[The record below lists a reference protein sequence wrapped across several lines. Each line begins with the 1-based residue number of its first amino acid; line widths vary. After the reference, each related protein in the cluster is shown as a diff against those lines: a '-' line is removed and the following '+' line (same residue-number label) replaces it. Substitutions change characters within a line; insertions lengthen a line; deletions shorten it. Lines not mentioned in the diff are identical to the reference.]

1 MRAVSQFLTS
11 MWSHDASLGALL
23 ALLVGLVFFLLPLAD
38 YRRAAVLGANLLAS
52 LYLISGG
59 IALIDRAWAQRAV
72 VLLALSLVV
81 ASLAETIVDVR
92 ALSVA
97 GTILTA
103 LVLVLLVLLLLVDVY
118 RPGPI
123 TRYRIAGAVAAYVLL
138 GLTWTYVY
146 ALIELGA
153 PGSLHFPGSTAT
165 EGNPLRPIGDLFYFS
180 AATLTT
186 VGYGDVVPV
195 APFARSM
202 AMLEAISGQVFLATL
217 IARLVSLRQPSP
229 TRRSAVPP
237 SGE

>member
-1 MRAVSQFLTS
+1 
-11 MWSHDASLGALL
+11 MWSHDASLSAFL
-23 ALLVGLVFFLLPLAD
+23 AVLVGLVFFLLPLAD
-38 YRRAAVLGANLLAS
+38 YRQAAILGTNLLAS
-52 LYLISGG
+52 VLLISGG

-72 VLLALSLVV
+72 VVLALSMVV
-81 ASLAETIVDVR
+81 ASLAETLFDVR
-92 ALSVA
+92 VLSVA
-97 GTILTA
+97 GTVLTA
-103 LVLVLLVLLLLVDVY
+103 LVLVLLMLLLLVDVY

-138 GLTWTYVY
+138 GLTWAYVY

-153 PGSLHFPGSTAT
+153 PGSLHFPGSDAT
-165 EGNPLRPIGDLFYFS
+165 GVTQPQPLGDLFYFS
-180 AATLTT
+180 AATMTT

-217 IARLVSLRQPSP
+217 IARLVSLREPSP
-229 TRRSAVPP
+229 TRRAAVPP